1 MLKKISVIDC
11 QLAGVSGD
19 MLIAALLDLGANE
32 EKTIEAMKNVKNFVN
47 ECEKLKISVIEKSI
61 HGIKAKKLVMDFIDK
76 KRFRFGREI
85 LEVIEKCVSE
95 LSFSNEAKIFAL
107 NSAKTLIEAEAKIHG
122 EKLEEVKLHETGS
135 IDTLVDIIGVAKAA
149 EELNLFKETV
159 YSTPVAVGKG
169 LLKFS
174 HGIFSIPAPAT
185 LEILKKRRFK
195 FLGGE
200 IDGELT
206 TPTGAALLTNL
217 ASTSLSSLPLMIPLS
232 VGYGSGSK
240 NFKEGANILRVIK
253 GEIEDPSYPYMDLIY
268 VLETNLDDVSGEVIG
283 YVMERLINEGA
294 KDASIIPIFTKKN
307 RPGYIL
313 KVISDETHVNKLI
326 SLIMKETGTLG
337 VRVSSCIRHLALR
350 DKTIVKIN
358 LNQNIKEQIAL
369 KISRSKEGELI
380 QVKPEYEE
388 ARKIALKTNQP
399 LKEVYFKAVKEAE
412 KILSK
417 IGRRKTGSQHSW

>member
-1 MLKKISVIDC
+1 
-11 QLAGVSGD
+11 
-19 MLIAALLDLGANE
+19 
-32 EKTIEAMKNVKNFVN
+32 
-47 ECEKLKISVIEKSI
+47 
-61 HGIKAKKLVMDFIDK
+61 
-76 KRFRFGREI
+76 
-85 LEVIEKCVSE
+85 VSE

-253 GEIEDPSYPYMDLIY
+253 GEIEDSSYPYMDLIY

-388 ARKIALKTNQP
+388 AKKIALKTNQP